1 MSFRILLNAPTL
13 SAAFLGIV
21 MCQSRP
27 MMIEAESVHSRVAE
41 AEMPFL
47 VPRDYE
53 VASNWQDFVMNKA
66 QVTGHPHQNDSE
78 PHLAPMSRA
87 HRVSQLA

>member
-27 MMIEAESVHSRVAE
+27 MMIEAESVHSRGAE

-78 PHLAPMSRA
+78 PRLAPLSLA

>member
-1 MSFRILLNAPTL
+1 M
-13 SAAFLGIV
+13 V
-21 MCQSRP
+21 
-27 MMIEAESVHSRVAE
+27 EAESVHSRGAE

-47 VPRDYE
+47 VLRDFE
-53 VASNWQDFVMNKA
+53 VASNWQDFVMNKV

-78 PHLAPMSRA
+78 PRLAPLSLA